1 METTGFM
8 KEKTFII
15 AIDGYSSC
23 GKSTLAKTLA
33 VKLGFTFIDTGAMY
47 RAVTLYFLKNE
58 VDFEDKEAL
67 ERALAEIDI
76 HIQNKDGENRLFL
89 NGKDVSVDIRQ
100 MYVSDRVSEVSALK
114 EVREAM
120 VRQQREL
127 GERTNIVMDGRD
139 IGTVVFPHAD
149 LKIFMTAS
157 PEVRTQRRYEELLQ
171 KGEKISLEEV
181 AVNLKHRDNIDT
193 TREVS
198 PLKKAEDAVFLD
210 NSKMSREEQLDFVLD
225 LVKERM

>member
-76 HIQNKDGENRLFL
+76 HIQNKNGENRLFL
-89 NGKDVSVDIRQ
+89 NGKDVSADIRQ

>member
-1 METTGFM
+1 M
-8 KEKTFII
+8 KGKTFII

-33 VKLGFTFIDTGAMY
+33 AKLGFTFIDTGAMY

-67 ERALAEIDI
+67 VQALAGIDI
-76 HIQNKDGENRLFL
+76 HIQNKEGENRLFL
-89 NGKDVSVDIRQ
+89 NGKDVSEDIRQ
-100 MYVSDRVSEVSALK
+100 MYVSGRVSEVSALR

-120 VRQQREL
+120 VKQQREL
-127 GERTNIVMDGRD
+127 GERTNVVMDGRD
-139 IGTVVFPHAD
+139 IGTVVFPNAD
-149 LKIFMTAS
+149 LKVFMTAS

-171 KGEKISLEEV
+171 KGENISLEEV
-181 AVNLKHRDNIDT
+181 AVNLKHRDEIDT
-193 TREVS
+193 TRDVS

-210 NSKMSREEQLDFVLD
+210 NSTLSREEQLDFVLD

>member
-1 METTGFM
+1 M

-76 HIQNKDGENRLFL
+76 HIQNKNGENRLFL
-89 NGKDVSVDIRQ
+89 NGKDVSADIRQ